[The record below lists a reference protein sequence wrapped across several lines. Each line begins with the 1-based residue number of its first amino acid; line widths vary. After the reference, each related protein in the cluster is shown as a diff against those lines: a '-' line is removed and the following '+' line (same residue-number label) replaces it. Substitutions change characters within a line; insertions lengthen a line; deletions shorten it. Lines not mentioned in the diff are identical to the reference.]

1 MAIRK
6 NKDSSWIVD
15 VSNGINA
22 VTLKQRRIVRK
33 GFKTKREALEA
44 EQYLRSVELKEKS
57 FSSKVTIDILYKLL
71 KEEDKINN
79 RKKSYIDTQDN
90 NYNKHIKDYFSKV
103 YDVSKLT
110 YEDIY
115 QFREDLREK
124 NAKNSD
130 RYLSPNTINKII
142 ILLKKILDV
151 GLRKGYYNDN
161 PVRLLKKLPIEKSK
175 MNFWT
180 VKEFKHFLS
189 LFEKDE
195 YNVELLFTVLFFTG
209 LRLGEALALTGRDVE
224 FPTSTIHVTK
234 SVYVNKGEEHISST
248 KDKSWY

>member
-6 NKDSSWIVD
+6 NKDGSWIVD

-33 GFKTKREALEA
+33 GFKTKRDALEA

-90 NYNKHIKDYFSKV
+90 NYNKHIKDYFLKV

-115 QFREDLREK
+115 QFREHLRDK
-124 NAKNSD
+124 NAQNSE
-130 RYLSPNTINKII
+130 
-142 ILLKKILDV
+142 
-151 GLRKGYYNDN
+151 
-161 PVRLLKKLPIEKSK
+161 KKLS
-175 MNFWT
+175 
-180 VKEFKHFLS
+180 
-189 LFEKDE
+189 
-195 YNVELLFTVLFFTG
+195 
-209 LRLGEALALTGRDVE
+209 
-224 FPTSTIHVTK
+224 
-234 SVYVNKGEEHISST
+234 HICRG
-248 KDKSWY
+248 DCRF

>member
-6 NKDSSWIVD
+6 NKDGSWIVD

-57 FSSKVTIDILYKLL
+57 FGSKVTIDILYKLL
-71 KEEDKINN
+71 KEEDKTNN
-79 RKKSYIDTQDN
+79 RKKSYIDTQEN

-130 RYLSPNTINKII
+130 KYLNPNTINKIM

-161 PVRLLKKLPIEKSK
+161 PVRLLKKLPIEKRK